1 MNGRVVPLRT
11 MVDFVREVC
20 HYFGHGAPSWG
31 VGTSSEGESE
41 CHVRSVVDDGDGLM
55 GGLCTMCDSTVGI
68 AEIVLRDQY
77 PTTWMMIAE

>member
-1 MNGRVVPLRT
+1 

-20 HYFGHGAPSWG
+20 HHFGHGAPSWG
-31 VGTSSEGESE
+31 VGASSEGEPE

-55 GGLCTMCDSTVGI
+55 GGLCTMCESMVGI

-77 PTTWMMIAE
+77 PMTWMVMAE